1 MKLGSS
7 HVVGCSSS
15 SCGQQSKRVV
25 AIPGRRRALAILS
38 ALLLLAVS
46 VGIAPSQAEPLEPVA
61 PCSVTGLI
69 GGNVTWSPTL
79 CDPYILTGS
88 IIVQPGATLTIQAGT
103 NVRLTSLKALMVN
116 GTLVARGTSGN
127 RITFTSDAA
136 EPAKGDWGYIYFTN
150 SSTDAVVDVNGNY
163 VSGSILEYAVIE
175 YAGGASIDHNGVVRV
190 DASSPYLHAN
200 AIHHNKADGI
210 HVWNDGAPFILSNEV
225 IDNGIPA
232 SVNANGI
239 CVDSSGTLVVRGN
252 TVSDNTYYG
261 IYVDN
266 QPYAATGETSIDASL
281 AITDTATLA
290 GSTIHDNTVTGN
302 GRSGIYL
309 NNYNSAATI
318 NGNTV
323 VDNGYDGI
331 YVSSGSVSLDNNVVY
346 DNGQDG
352 IDVNS
357 STFTIANSQVDGNG
371 YVGIRACCNGTVSG
385 NMVTDNTDGGIYSGG
400 SWGTIDV
407 TGNSIANNS
416 TSYRGAGIRVHP
428 YSTANITGNT
438 ITGNQASQTG
448 GGILLDYVYATAN
461 INGNTIIGN
470 SANSGGGIF
479 FAGGGSI
486 TNNRILDNQAAQ
498 NNGGAGIY
506 LTSRPP
512 IHNNDIYGNIA
523 GVPSVGNDITNA
535 NPVNNDVDAT
545 DNYWGTTD
553 SNVIEEHVWH
563 FIDDSSLSIVN
574 YVPFFNWSALVQPSP
589 TCKPGYLEVLSFGPD
604 DLNAPSDP
612 HASYSFTVPPNHG
625 PAGEILVWQGEGHYW
640 DYNCNQGP
648 NNDNGRYPCDQVQT
662 REIIDFYVNSVFVD
676 RFVDHHP
683 DTDRNFYYEWPLS
696 NLQVDE
702 NILYLNNTPWGD
714 SVFYRGT
721 VCAQLPALAVSL
733 ASFEAVAQA
742 NDILLSWETVS
753 EFDNTGFNIYRAN
766 EVDGEQ
772 TLLAFVPSQAPGSSQ
787 GFAYEWLDSDV
798 TAGETYHYWLEAIDT
813 SGATS
818 LHGPV
823 SATFQAPSAVT
834 VDGVQ
839 AAAGAPGVAGWW
851 VFAGVLALLAGMGML
866 MRRR

>member
-1 MKLGSS
+1 MFAFLF
-7 HVVGCSSS
+7 
-15 SCGQQSKRVV
+15 
-25 AIPGRRRALAILS
+25 
-38 ALLLLAVS
+38 ALLLLIAS
-46 VGIAPSQAEPLEPVA
+46 VGISASHAEPLEPVA

-69 GGNVTWSPTL
+69 GGNVTWSSAV

-103 NVRLTSLKALMVN
+103 QVRFTSLKALMVN

-150 SSTDAVVDVNGNY
+150 SSTDAVVDANGNY

-175 YAGGASIDHNGVVRV
+175 YAGGASISPNGVVRV

-210 HVWNDGAPFILSNEV
+210 HVWNDGAPFILDNEV
-225 IDNGIPA
+225 TDNGIPA
-232 SVNANGI
+232 SANANGI
-239 CVDSSGTLVVRGN
+239 YVDSSGTLVVRGN
-252 TVSDNTYYG
+252 TVSDNTYHG

-266 QPYAATGETSIDASL
+266 QPTAATGETSIDTDL
-281 AITDTATLA
+281 AITDTVSLA

-302 GRSGIYL
+302 GQSGISL
-309 NNYNSAATI
+309 NNYGSAATI

-331 YVSSGSVSLDNNVVY
+331 YVSSGSVSLDNNIVY

-371 YVGIRACCNGTVSG
+371 SRGIYAYGTGTISG
-385 NMVTDNTDGGIYSGG
+385 NTITSNTGGGIYCRG
-400 SWGTIDV
+400 SYSTVDI
-407 TGNSIANNS
+407 TGNSISNNS
-416 TSYRGAGIRVHP
+416 TSYNGGGIYVTS
-428 YSTANITGNT
+428 YGMTANITGNS
-438 ITGNQASQTG
+438 ITGNQTSQTG
-448 GGILLDYVYATAN
+448 GGICLDYVYATAN

-470 SANSGGGIF
+470 SANSGGGIYF
-479 FAGGGSI
+479 SGGGSI

-506 LTSRPP
+506 LTSQPP
-512 IHNNDIYGNIA
+512 IHNNDIYGNLA
-523 GVPSVGNDITNA
+523 GVPSVGNDVTNG

-553 SNVIEEHVWH
+553 SNTIEEHVWH

-574 YVPFFNWSALVQPSP
+574 YVPFFDWSALVQPSP
-589 TCKPGYLEVLSFGPD
+589 ACKPGYVEVLSFGPE

-612 HASYSFTVPPNHG
+612 NITYTFTVPPNHG

-648 NNDNGRYPCDQVQT
+648 NNDNGRYPCDQGQPGEV
-662 REIIDFYVNSVFVD
+662 IAFSVNGVYVN
-676 RFVDHHP
+676 RFVDHSP
-683 DTDRNFYYEWPLS
+683 DDDRNFYYEWPLS
-696 NLQVDE
+696 NLQVDV
-702 NILYLNNTPWGD
+702 NTLYLDNEPWSD

-742 NDILLSWETVS
+742 DDVLLRWETVS
-753 EFDNTGFNIYRAN
+753 EVDNTGFNLYRATR
-766 EVDGEQ
+766 VDGEQ
-772 TLLAFVPSQAPGSSQ
+772 TLLAFIPSQAPGSSQ

-798 TAGETYHYWLEAIDT
+798 TAGETYH
-813 SGATS
+813 
-818 LHGPV
+818 
-823 SATFQAPSAVT
+823 
-834 VDGVQ
+834 
-839 AAAGAPGVAGWW
+839 
-851 VFAGVLALLAGMGML
+851 
-866 MRRR
+866 